1 MDALFG
7 FCKSRE
13 EWSDHMNT
21 PDRLPT
27 SNRISF
33 CSRQSEPYYGSMLWL
48 ISGPI
53 FAVISTAK
61 PDALPISHTQAPFTK
76 RLRSEATEKPP
87 TPTCWGVYPLA
98 CHVTLYPGA
107 KRGQVCTCVVTHVC
121 VCSCRKLLIPA
132 KWGHFRWSSQLQMTV
147 WDFRF
152 AIEDQFKV
160 ELKSELQSGFFFCD
174 SWVAVD
180 QGEGWGAFALQRL
193 DVCILNVKSSFR
205 KTPSINPFVSSLIN

>member
-1 MDALFG
+1 MHFLG
-7 FCKSRE
+7 FARAGKNDPTT
-13 EWSDHMNT
+13 WT
-21 PDRLPT
+21 RLTDCPPVT
-27 SNRISF
+27 GFPFAHVKVNRIMAPCCGWFQDRSLRWF
-33 CSRQSEPYYGSMLWL
+33 PQPNPTLCPS
-48 ISGPI
+48 
-53 FAVISTAK
+53 VI
-61 PDALPISHTQAPFTK
+61 L
-76 RLRSEATEKPP
+76 RLLSPKEATEKPP

-132 KWGHFRWSSQLQMTV
+132 KWGHFRWSSQLQMTA
-147 WDFRF
+147 WDFRI